1 MKRLATW
8 NVNGI
13 RACHGKGFLEWVN
26 KEKFDIISLNETKA
40 NIDQLPEELR
50 ENENYYTYYASA
62 QKKGYS
68 GVAIFSSKKFSE
80 PKITVGLG
88 VEKFDS
94 EGRTLIAEY
103 DDFIL
108 FAAYFPNGQEDHARV
123 PYKLEFSRTLAALAK
138 KMQKEKM
145 KPIIICGDVN
155 TAHTEI
161 DLTHPKTN
169 KDSTGFL
176 PIEREWVNEILSEGF
191 HDAFRLK
198 HIDEPKHYTWW
209 SYRMNSRAKNVGWRI
224 DYFLV
229 TDELKEKIENCY
241 HQPEVMGSD
250 HCPVVLEISE

>member
-13 RACHGKGFLEWVN
+13 RACLGKGFLDWMS
-26 KEKFDIISLNETKA
+26 KEKFDIVCLNETKA
-40 NIDQLPEELR
+40 NVEQLPQELTHM
-50 ENENYYTYYASA
+50 EDYYSYYASA

-68 GVAIFSSKKFSE
+68 GVAIFSSKKYPE

-123 PYKLEFSRTLAALAK
+123 PYKLEFSRTLAKLAK
-138 KMQKEKM
+138 DLQKKKK
-145 KPIIICGDVN
+145 KPVIICGDVN

-161 DLTHPKTN
+161 DLTHPKAN

-176 PIEREWVNEILSEGF
+176 PIEREWVDEVLSQGF
-191 HDAFRLK
+191 LDAFRLK
-198 HIDEPKHYTWW
+198 HPDEPKQYTWW
-209 SYRMNSRAKNVGWRI
+209 SYRMSARAKNVGWRI

-229 TDELKEKIENCY
+229 SDDIKDQITDCY
-241 HQPEVMGSD
+241 HQPQVMGSD
-250 HCPVVLEISE
+250 HCPVVLELN